1 MPWGDRSFAIVVAGL
16 LVAHPGGAAA
26 EDAASTNYLAIEAK
40 GEARVQIGY
49 YASAGKSCIPA
60 ELPEIRVTAAPSA
73 GTFRVQK
80 AVLTTNRVAGCPQLK
95 VPALVAFYQA
105 RPGAAGADR
114 VVYQVRYSSGE
125 LASYDVSIT
134 IKPDETRP
142 AAPAGDNRDKI

>member
-1 MPWGDRSFAIVVAGL
+1 MPRVDRSVAAVVMTL
-16 LVAHPGGAAA
+16 LGAHSGGAAA
-26 EDAASTNYLAIEAK
+26 EEAASTNYLAIEAK

-49 YASAGKSCIPA
+49 YASADKSCTPA
-60 ELPEIRVTAAPSA
+60 ELPEIRVIAAPSA

-114 VVYQVRYSSGE
+114 VVYQVRYASGE

-134 IKPDETRP
+134 IKPDDKRPPAP
-142 AAPAGDNRDKI
+142 AAADRNRI